1 MIDLC
6 GTHCQSGV
14 AHLFSDNG
22 GVRRWAEFEQKS
34 QCGPTGEH
42 LYTFSTNTN
51 CESICGVVLCATRQ
65 HDDCVDPRQ
74 QQHDDKLMD
83 QETHVVVLR
92 RDHFGHVETHVV
104 VLCPT
109 GND

>member
-1 MIDLC
+1 MI
-6 GTHCQSGV
+6 TEVSE
-14 AHLFSDNG
+14 G
-22 GVRRWAEFEQKS
+22 GLNLNRNPSVDQQVNICTLSVRER
-34 QCGPTGEH
+34 
-42 LYTFSTNTN
+42 
-51 CESICGVVLCATRQ
+51 ICGVVLCATRQ